1 MMTKLGEHIK
11 AVMSQKNVTV
21 KQLSEA
27 IHCERSN
34 VYDILQRENIGSDL
48 LMKISLVLKYDLFEF
63 LSCQYKEQLK
73 VQSEKDSLTN

>member
-1 MMTKLGEHIK
+1 MTKLGDHIK

>member
-1 MMTKLGEHIK
+1 MTKLGEHIK

-73 VQSEKDSLTN
+73 AQSEKDSLTN

>member
-1 MMTKLGEHIK
+1 MTKLGEHIK

-63 LSCQYKEQLK
+63 HSCQYKEQLK

>member
-1 MMTKLGEHIK
+1 MTKLGEHIK

-48 LMKISLVLKYDLFEF
+48 LMKISLVMKYDLFEF

>member
-1 MMTKLGEHIK
+1 MTKLGEHIK

-73 VQSEKDSLTN
+73 VQSEKDSLTF

>member
-1 MMTKLGEHIK
+1 MTKLGEHIK

-48 LMKISLVLKYDLFEF
+48 LMKISLVLKYDLFDF

>member
-1 MMTKLGEHIK
+1 MTKLGEHIK

-48 LMKISLVLKYDLFEF
+48 LMKISLVLKCDLFEF

>member
-1 MMTKLGEHIK
+1 MTKLGEHIK

-73 VQSEKDSLTN
+73 VQSEKDSLTI

>member
-1 MMTKLGEHIK
+1 MTKLGEHIK

-34 VYDILQRENIGSDL
+34 VYDILHRENIGSDL

>member
-1 MMTKLGEHIK
+1 MTKLGEHIK
-11 AVMSQKNVTV
+11 AGMAQKNVTV

-63 LSCQYKEQLK
+63 LSCQCKEQLK

>member
-1 MMTKLGEHIK
+1 MTKLGEHIK

>member
-1 MMTKLGEHIK
+1 MTKLGEHIK

-34 VYDILQRENIGSDL
+34 VYDILQRENLGSDL
-48 LMKISLVLKYDLFEF
+48 LIKISLVLTYDLFEF

>member
-11 AVMSQKNVTV
+11 AVMCQKNVTV

-73 VQSEKDSLTN
+73 VQSEKDSLTI

>member
-1 MMTKLGEHIK
+1 MTKLGEHIK

-73 VQSEKDSLTN
+73 VQSEKNSLTN

>member
-1 MMTKLGEHIK
+1 MTKLGEHIK

-34 VYDILQRENIGSDL
+34 VYDILQRENVGSDL